1 MSSDPPDSEHFVSA
15 LARGLAVIEAFGN
28 GGEALTLSEVARRAD
43 ISRAAAR
50 RLLLTLVALGYAAFD
65 GKLFSLL
72 PRVLALGFAY
82 LSSVSAW
89 DVAQPLLQE
98 LVRETGESGSAAVL
112 DGQDIVHVIR
122 MPSARRLMSI
132 TVKAGDRL
140 PAHASA
146 MGRVLLAAL
155 PPPQLDAWFEGA
167 RLDAITA
174 RTVTDP
180 AALRRILDG
189 VRAQGWAEVDGEL
202 DIGLKALAVP
212 VTDRDGVVV
221 GAIALSTPSTGTGAA
236 GSRRAAANPLLEPLQ
251 RFARRIRE
259 AAAALPRLPAR

>member
-1 MSSDPPDSEHFVSA
+1 
-15 LARGLAVIEAFGN
+15 L
-28 GGEALTLSEVARRAD
+28 
-43 ISRAAAR
+43 
-50 RLLLTLVALGYAAFD
+50 
-65 GKLFSLL
+65 
-72 PRVLALGFAY
+72 
-82 LSSVSAW
+82 
-89 DVAQPLLQE
+89 
-98 LVRETGESGSAAVL
+98 
-112 DGQDIVHVIR
+112 
-122 MPSARRLMSI
+122 
-132 TVKAGDRL
+132 
-140 PAHASA
+140 
-146 MGRVLLAAL
+146 
-155 PPPQLDAWFEGA
+155 FEGA

-236 GSRRAAANPLLEPLQ
+236 ESRRAAANPLLEPLQ

>member
-1 MSSDPPDSEHFVSA
+1 
-15 LARGLAVIEAFGN
+15 
-28 GGEALTLSEVARRAD
+28 
-43 ISRAAAR
+43 
-50 RLLLTLVALGYAAFD
+50 
-65 GKLFSLL
+65 
-72 PRVLALGFAY
+72 
-82 LSSVSAW
+82 
-89 DVAQPLLQE
+89 
-98 LVRETGESGSAAVL
+98 
-112 DGQDIVHVIR
+112 
-122 MPSARRLMSI
+122 
-132 TVKAGDRL
+132 
-140 PAHASA
+140 

-221 GAIALSTPSTGTGAA
+221 GAIALSTLSTGTGAA

-251 RFARRIRE
+251 RCARRIRE